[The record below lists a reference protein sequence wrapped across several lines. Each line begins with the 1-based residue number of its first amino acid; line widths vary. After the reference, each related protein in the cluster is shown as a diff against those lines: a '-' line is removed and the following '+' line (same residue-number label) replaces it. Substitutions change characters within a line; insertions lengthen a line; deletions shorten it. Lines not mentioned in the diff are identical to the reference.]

1 MVAVTKETKKHCT
14 LKKKLF
20 PAIKHSNLQ
29 GKNVFRNN
37 YFGSQ
42 SFPLSFCFTQIFVYL
57 SVITAVYYFSVYK
70 LIGGP
75 QQAYTCSNSSAETL
89 EKGVEYVQS

>member
-1 MVAVTKETKKHCT
+1 M
-14 LKKKLF
+14 
-20 PAIKHSNLQ
+20 KHSNLQ

-42 SFPLSFCFTQIFVYL
+42 SFPLSFYFTQIFVHL
-57 SVITAVYYFSVYK
+57 SVIAAVYYFSVYK
-70 LIGGP
+70 LIAGP

-89 EKGVEYVQS
+89 ENGVEYVQS